1 MRRLLTTNEPVLRT
15 PLSRSTWHLLDA
27 SVWHV
32 SCRPSVASVGSA
44 ASFARREGSGP
55 AASCSAIARSG
66 GTAVAAGGARRLAR
80 ERRHRESWR
89 PCRASAACRPAQ
101 SATTA
106 PRCLRGRAASGE
118 RQVRWW
124 VGGWHPCS
132 ERPRAAGPASR
143 SAQTSKF
150 QFWFHTS
157 GRRLRE
163 VSTFL
168 NSNFQLLN
176 TCASLTER
184 SRSPS
189 ILRRS

>member
-1 MRRLLTTNEPVLRT
+1 M
-15 PLSRSTWHLLDA
+15 A
-27 SVWHV
+27 SCARHD
-32 SCRPSVASVGSA
+32 GSA
-44 ASFARREGSGP
+44 R

-66 GTAVAAGGARRLAR
+66 GTAAAASGARRLAR
-80 ERRHRESWR
+80 APSLRELAGRR
-89 PCRASAACRPAQ
+89 AKPAQ
-101 SATTA
+101 RVAQHSR
-106 PRCLRGRAASGE
+106 PPLRLRGRAASGE

-132 ERPRAAGPASR
+132 ERPRAAAASI
-143 SAQTSKF
+143 SHHAALKHQNSN
-150 QFWFHTS
+150 S
-157 GRRLRE
+157 GFTLQVARRE

>member
-32 SCRPSVASVGSA
+32 SCRPSVASIGSA
-44 ASFARREGSGP
+44 ASFARRDGSGP

-124 VGGWHPCS
+124 VGGVASLQRAPSCS
-132 ERPRAAGPASR
+132 RGQHHAALKH
-143 SAQTSKF
+143 QKF
-150 QFWFHTS
+150 KFWFPTS
-157 GRRLRE
+157 GRSLDVRCRL
-163 VSTFL
+163 FL
-168 NSNFQLLN
+168 IPISNFSTPVRL
-176 TCASLTER
+176 
-184 SRSPS
+184 
-189 ILRRS
+189 

>member
-15 PLSRSTWHLLDA
+15 LSRSTWHLLDA

-32 SCRPSVASVGSA
+32 SCRPSVASIGSA
-44 ASFARREGSGP
+44 ASFARRDGSSP

-132 ERPRAAGPASR
+132 ERPRAAAASITQR
-143 SAQTSKF
+143 SKHQ
-150 QFWFHTS
+150 
-157 GRRLRE
+157 
-163 VSTFL
+163 
-168 NSNFQLLN
+168 NSNSGFKLQL
-176 TCASLTER
+176 A
-184 SRSPS
+184 PY
-189 ILRRS
+189 LRGVDFS

>member
-15 PLSRSTWHLLDA
+15 PQSRSTWHLLDA
-27 SVWHV
+27 SVACV
-32 SCRPSVASVGSA
+32 VCRPSVASIGSA
-44 ASFARREGSGP
+44 ASFARRDGSGP

-132 ERPRAAGPASR
+132 ERPRAAAASITQR
-143 SAQTSKF
+143 SNIKIPI
-150 QFWFHTS
+150 
-157 GRRLRE
+157 L
-163 VSTFL
+163 VSHF
-168 NSNFQLLN
+168 
-176 TCASLTER
+176 R
-184 SRSPS
+184 SRPT
-189 ILRRS
+189 